1 MDSVTPK
8 WAREAEEHLV
18 KLSRRLD
25 ATEALCDELE
35 AALAEV
41 LAAWDMEQDTP
52 EHNQQDR
59 LKAAIEAL
67 RGLIRKGA

>member
-8 WAREAEEHLV
+8 WAREAQEHLV
-18 KLSRRLD
+18 KLSSRLD
-25 ATEALCDELE
+25 AAEALCDQLE

-59 LKAAIEAL
+59 LEAAIEVL
-67 RGLIRKGA
+67 RGLIRKGN